1 MVIATQ
7 SKIMNSNF
15 LKEKLWIFPLIIL
28 IVALIAWLFA
38 GKFFSHVLVNF
49 QQLKNIFWAVAF
61 GWSTFLALY
70 AFQLHNRQY
79 ADNPKD
85 VQDGYGKLRW
95 SQRIHQFILN
105 FLGGLIGWVI
115 IYLFLYSAYFTS
127 FEGWEKI
134 ILLFVSFL
142 AIMGYLPYTLIIK
155 SWLPSK

>member
-1 MVIATQ
+1 
-7 SKIMNSNF
+7 MNSIF
-15 LKEKLWIFPLIIL
+15 FKEKLWIFPLYIL
-28 IVALIAWLFA
+28 IVALLAWLFA
-38 GKFFSHVLVNF
+38 DNIFSYILFNF
-49 QQLKNIFWAVAF
+49 HQLENIFWAVAF

-85 VQDGYGKLRW
+85 VQEGYGKLRW
-95 SQRIHQFILN
+95 SQRIHQFVLN
-105 FLGGLIGWVI
+105 FSGGLIGWVI
-115 IYLFLYSAYFTS
+115 IYLFLYTDHLAS

-134 ILLFVSFL
+134 ILLFVAFL